1 MYRATVDK
9 GGIKTNYVYD
19 VIVRSVL
26 YSIIVFYHGY
36 GND

>member
-1 MYRATVDK
+1 MRKEKKKKYED
-9 GGIKTNYVYD
+9 D

-26 YSIIVFYHGY
+26 YSIIVIYHGY